1 MSEKRS
7 HAEILKELM
16 ESKNMRAVDLARAA
30 GLPPTT
36 IYSMLKRNNRNTEP
50 ETLAKIS
57 KALNIPIS
65 FWNDFNDESRLLRI
79 HNLAPMEQQTIS
91 STSFY
96 NTLSFK
102 GLSVEYIC
110 HVLQAFGYPE
120 YTPELLKEV
129 IDNQVAISYTI
140 ASIIQD
146 ALFNEPLIKYKDYK
160 FIEDYNSL
168 SKQSKE
174 LVEEIIK
181 VLHKSEKYEDVQ
193 INNMIKKFHNQNDS

>member
-7 HAEILKELM
+7 HAEILKELL

-30 GLPPTT
+30 DLPPTT

-65 FWNDFNDESRLLRI
+65 FWNDFNDENRLLRI
-79 HNLAPMEQQTIS
+79 NNIVPMEQQTIS
-91 STSFY
+91 SANFY

-129 IDNQVAISYTI
+129 IDNQISISYTI
-140 ASIIQD
+140 AEIIQD
-146 ALFNEPLIKYKDYK
+146 ALFNEPLIEYKDYK
-160 FIEDYNSL
+160 FIEDYNTL
-168 SKQSKE
+168 SKHSKE
-174 LVEEIIK
+174 LVEEFIK
-181 VLHKSEKYEDVQ
+181 VLHKAEKYEDIQ
-193 INNMIKKFHNQNDS
+193 IDNMIKKIHKQNEN

>member
-7 HAEILKELM
+7 HAEILKELL

-30 GLPPTT
+30 DLPPTT

-65 FWNDFNDESRLLRI
+65 FWNDFNDENRLLRI
-79 HNLAPMEQQTIS
+79 NNIVPMEQQTIS
-91 STSFY
+91 SANFY

-110 HVLQAFGYPE
+110 HVLQAVG
-120 YTPELLKEV
+120 
-129 IDNQVAISYTI
+129 
-140 ASIIQD
+140 
-146 ALFNEPLIKYKDYK
+146 
-160 FIEDYNSL
+160 
-168 SKQSKE
+168 
-174 LVEEIIK
+174 
-181 VLHKSEKYEDVQ
+181 
-193 INNMIKKFHNQNDS
+193 